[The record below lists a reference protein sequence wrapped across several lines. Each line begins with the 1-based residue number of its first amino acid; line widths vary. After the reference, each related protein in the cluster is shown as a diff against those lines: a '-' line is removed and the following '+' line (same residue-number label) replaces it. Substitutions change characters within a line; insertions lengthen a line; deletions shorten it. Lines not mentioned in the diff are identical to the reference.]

1 MKKSLFITLEFSPQ
15 KGGVA
20 SYYYQVC
27 KNLPID
33 SVVVLANKVKG
44 CQEFDQHQN
53 FKIIR
58 NRLFSYLV
66 KPKKIPF
73 LSTIRIFFNV
83 KKIAKIIKENNIE
96 LIQVGNV
103 LPLGFL
109 AMMLEK
115 KYGIPYIVYT
125 HGLDVVLPQRIKRKN
140 LILKKVL
147 SEAQNIIANS
157 CFTEKEIIKLGVD
170 QQKIIV
176 VNPGPNITSNDLNYT
191 KLADIKEKFNLDGKK
206 EILSVGRLVARKG
219 FDTTIKAMA
228 KVIKNNQNVVYLIVG
243 GGLDFGRLSK
253 IIDENKLSQFVYIIS
268 KVDDQSLAA
277 YYQLCDIFV
286 MPAKQIDW
294 DFEGFGIVY
303 LEANSF
309 GKPVIGAKSGGVPEA
324 IIDNQTGLL
333 VEPDNVDQLVE
344 KINQLLTQ
352 NDLAKQL
359 GLQGMQRVIND
370 FDWQKIVDKIKLIL
384 N

>member
-1 MKKSLFITLEFSPQ
+1 MHF
-15 KGGVA
+15 V
-20 SYYYQVC
+20 
-27 KNLPID
+27 
-33 SVVVLANKVKG
+33 
-44 CQEFDQHQN
+44 
-53 FKIIR
+53 
-58 NRLFSYLV
+58 
-66 KPKKIPF
+66 
-73 LSTIRIFFNV
+73 
-83 KKIAKIIKENNIE
+83 
-96 LIQVGNV
+96 IQ
-103 LPLGFL
+103 GF
-109 AMMLEK
+109 
-115 KYGIPYIVYT
+115 
-125 HGLDVVLPQRIKRKN
+125 
-140 LILKKVL
+140 
-147 SEAQNIIANS
+147 
-157 CFTEKEIIKLGVD
+157 
-170 QQKIIV
+170 
-176 VNPGPNITSNDLNYT
+176 
-191 KLADIKEKFNLDGKK
+191 
-206 EILSVGRLVARKG
+206 
-219 FDTTIKAMA
+219 
-228 KVIKNNQNVVYLIVG
+228 VIKNNQNVVYLIVG

-268 KVDDQSLAA
+268 NVDDQSLAA